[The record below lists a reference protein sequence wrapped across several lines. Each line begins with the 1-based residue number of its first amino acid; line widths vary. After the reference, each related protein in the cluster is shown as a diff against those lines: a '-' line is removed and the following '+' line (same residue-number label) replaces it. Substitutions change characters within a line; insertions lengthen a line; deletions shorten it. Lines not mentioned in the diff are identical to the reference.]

1 MAFGKTKKYKRIVK
15 TIFPQVEGG
24 EMQLGNI
31 SKLVYFCEMSPEQLQ
46 KVGPYIEAKA
56 QKNLSKKRLVY
67 VSTCIIIIR
76 ELIIGCRK
84 HLALFSGNATRLMKI
99 LLIQTEYPSLQI
111 EATETFIRF
120 ASVQD
125 DSNQIPPEIDE
136 FIKYFIIMAKNMDN
150 DDTMRRTIRGEG
162 LRGVTAYVSL
172 ASLTDD
178 LDTFITKHTDI
189 IYTILDNMQY
199 RDQIPSPSMEN
210 RNQHHDET
218 GETTITNVKLLAT
231 ECLKDLS
238 GRVDNMTVAS
248 LVTTIVNYLDSYQKW
263 NFETFAVHALTSV
276 TQSIKGQ
283 NYTIMLTSFLRHL
296 ELDHPPT
303 VTKEIVLT
311 SVAIVND
318 TTSSINMV
326 ITSLLKI
333 LVRSIENSG
342 KHLPDVDQQ
351 FSLQNSIVESIG
363 LIGRKIKS
371 TSKKVEIMNQIINSL
386 RDITKS
392 NNSATN
398 NLINLISFSFI
409 QCVSQVASTLN
420 DLVIEPS
427 LFPLN
432 DLASK
437 LIEMNQS
444 STTSHQ
450 TKIYIQSSFQSFL
463 IQQIQFKS
471 LFDQLMNQQMIQF
484 NNNDGVLEFLNNRSK
499 PIRETVISG
508 LKSKNNQPDNII
520 SIFKTLIE
528 LLIRGKSKE
537 IQYSIPM
544 LLKLES
550 QIDEINNNQLPIR
563 MVRSIHLLISSYLIV
578 VARLYRSKELEDYIE
593 EVSNYRK
600 SMNIHCKYLSFDSKS
615 SSGLVIANSQKHIYS
630 DQDQDISTLINT
642 STIAAATS
650 TSSSTTTTTIATTK
664 VTTQTTVLTSTAIE
678 ETITSEET
686 IEKIENKEQEQKD
699 EKEEEEKKEEDLRKD
714 IINLEKVFEI
724 LCSIQLLSAEVP
736 DLKIILLE
744 GVDRSSASFTNI
756 QQLQQTP
763 PPPPRIITNET
774 TTATISN
781 DSYLSASNEVMS
793 TTSTTTTTTTITSPM
808 KLPILNKSRESVVLS
823 STIPTM
829 FQKSLTFD
837 SFKQFVNYFDE
848 NNQAING
855 VTAAANQQAQQIQN
869 GSISGVAR
877 IERNNVHNAIFDQT
891 FELACTKIIEAQHI
905 NKEYSDLMEI
915 LKLSEQQNLN
925 DTNNNNTNININRAP
940 VFIN

>member
-56 QKNLSKKRLVY
+56 QKNLSKKRLIY

-248 LVTTIVNYLDSYQKW
+248 LVTTIVNYLDSHQKW
-263 NFETFAVHALTSV
+263 NFEKFAVHALTSV

-326 ITSLLKI
+326 VTSLLKI
-333 LVRSIENSG
+333 LVRSIENSS

-371 TSKKVEIMNQIINSL
+371 TGKKVEIMNQIINSL
-386 RDITKS
+386 RDIIKS
-392 NNSATN
+392 NNSTTN
-398 NLINLISFSFI
+398 NLINLITLLFI
-409 QCVSQVASTLN
+409 QCISQVASTLN
-420 DLVIEPS
+420 DLVVGPS
-427 LFPLN
+427 LIPLF
-432 DLASK
+432 DLTSK
-437 LIEMNQS
+437 LIGIHQS
-444 STTSHQ
+444 PTTSHQ
-450 TKIYIQSSFQSFL
+450 TKTFIQSTFQSFL

-471 LFDQLMNQQMIQF
+471 LFDQLMNQQIIQF
-484 NNNDGVLEFLNNRSK
+484 NNNDGVLEFLNNCSK
-499 PIRETVISG
+499 PIIETIISG

-520 SIFKTLIE
+520 SIFKTLVA
-528 LLIRGKSKE
+528 LLIREKSKQ

-550 QIDEINNNQLPIR
+550 EIDDDNNNNNQLSIR
-563 MVRSIHLLISSYLIV
+563 LVRSIHLLISSYLIV
-578 VARLYRSKELEDYIE
+578 VARLYRSKELEDYVE
-593 EVSNYRK
+593 QVSNYRK
-600 SMNIHCKYLSFDSKS
+600 SMNIHCKYLLFDIKS
-615 SSGLVIANSQKHIYS
+615 QSGLVIANTQKHIYS
-630 DQDQDISTLINT
+630 DQDQDISTVA
-642 STIAAATS
+642 SG
-650 TSSSTTTTTIATTK
+650 TSSTTIATTK
-664 VTTQTTVLTSTAIE
+664 ITTQTTLVTSTTIE
-678 ETITSEET
+678 ETITTQET
-686 IEKIENKEQEQKD
+686 VEKIENKEKQD
-699 EKEEEEKKEEDLRKD
+699 EKEEEEEKEPKEERKD
-714 IINLEKVFEI
+714 IINHEKVIEI
-724 LCSIQLLSAEVP
+724 LCAIQSLAAEIP
-736 DLKIILLE
+736 NLKSILLE
-744 GVDRSSASFTNI
+744 GVDPNNLSTISNLQI
-756 QQLQQTP
+756 LQQTP
-763 PPPPRIITNET
+763 PPPRIVTNEINSNTT

-781 DSYLSASNEVMS
+781 DSYLNEVN
-793 TTSTTTTTTTITSPM
+793 TTTTTTTTITSPM

-823 STIPTM
+823 STIPTL

-848 NNQAING
+848 NNHAVNG

-869 GSISGVAR
+869 GSISGVVKV
-877 IERNNVHNAIFDQT
+877 ERNNVHNAIFEQT
-891 FELACTKIIEAQHI
+891 FELTCAKIIESQHI

-915 LKLSEQQNLN
+915 LKLSEQQNLIE
-925 DTNNNNTNININRAP
+925 NNNNNNNNNRAP
-940 VFIN
+940 IFIN

>member
-248 LVTTIVNYLDSYQKW
+248 LVTTIVNYLDSHQKW
-263 NFETFAVHALTSV
+263 NFEKFAVHALTSV

-326 ITSLLKI
+326 VTSLLKI
-333 LVRSIENSG
+333 LVRSIENSS

-371 TSKKVEIMNQIINSL
+371 TGKKVEIMNQIINSL
-386 RDITKS
+386 RDIIKS

-398 NLINLISFSFI
+398 NLINLITFSFV
-409 QCVSQVASTLN
+409 QCISQVASTLN
-420 DLVIEPS
+420 DLVVGPS
-427 LFPLN
+427 LVPLF
-432 DLASK
+432 DLTSK
-437 LIEMNQS
+437 LIGIHQS
-444 STTSHQ
+444 PTTSHQ
-450 TKIYIQSSFQSFL
+450 TKTFIQSTFQSFL

-471 LFDQLMNQQMIQF
+471 LFDQLMNQQIIQF
-484 NNNDGVLEFLNNRSK
+484 NNNDGVLEFLNNCSK
-499 PIRETVISG
+499 PIIETIISG

-520 SIFKTLIE
+520 SIFKTLVT
-528 LLIRGKSKE
+528 LLVREKSKQ

-550 QIDEINNNQLPIR
+550 EIDDNSNNNNQLPIR
-563 MVRSIHLLISSYLIV
+563 LVRSIHLLISSYLIV
-578 VARLYRSKELEDYIE
+578 VARLYRSKELEDYVE
-593 EVSNYRK
+593 QVSNYRK
-600 SMNIHCKYLSFDSKS
+600 SINIHCKYLLFDIKS
-615 SSGLVIANSQKHIYS
+615 LSGLVIANTQKHIYS
-630 DQDQDISTLINT
+630 DQDQDISTLG
-642 STIAAATS
+642 SG
-650 TSSSTTTTTIATTK
+650 SSSSSSTTIATTK
-664 VTTQTTVLTSTAIE
+664 ITTQTTLVTSTTIVE
-678 ETITSEET
+678 ETITTQET
-686 IEKIENKEQEQKD
+686 VEKIENKEKEEKQD
-699 EKEEEEKKEEDLRKD
+699 KEEEEESKEERKD
-714 IINLEKVFEI
+714 IINREKVIEI
-724 LCSIQLLSAEVP
+724 LCAIQSLCVEIP
-736 DLKIILLE
+736 NLKSILLE
-744 GVDRSSASFTNI
+744 GVDPNNLSTISNLQI
-756 QQLQQTP
+756 LQQTP
-763 PPPPRIITNET
+763 PPPRIVTNEINST

-781 DSYLSASNEVMS
+781 DSYLNEVN
-793 TTSTTTTTTTITSPM
+793 TTTTTTTTTTTITSPM

-848 NNQAING
+848 NNHAVNG

-869 GSISGVAR
+869 GSISGVVKV
-877 IERNNVHNAIFDQT
+877 ERNNVHNAIFEQT
-891 FELACTKIIEAQHI
+891 FELTCAKIVEAQHI

-915 LKLSEQQNLN
+915 LKLSEQQNLIEN
-925 DTNNNNTNININRAP
+925 NRAP
-940 VFIN
+940 IFIN

>member
-248 LVTTIVNYLDSYQKW
+248 LVTTIVNYLDSHQKW
-263 NFETFAVHALTSV
+263 NFEKFAVHALTSV

-326 ITSLLKI
+326 VTSLLKI
-333 LVRSIENSG
+333 LVRSIENSS

-363 LIGRKIKS
+363 FIGRKIKS
-371 TSKKVEIMNQIINSL
+371 TGKKVEIMNQIINSL
-386 RDITKS
+386 RDIIKS
-392 NNSATN
+392 NNSTTN
-398 NLINLISFSFI
+398 SLINLITFSFV
-409 QCVSQVASTLN
+409 QCISQVASTLN
-420 DLVIEPS
+420 DLVVGPS
-427 LFPLN
+427 LVPLF
-432 DLASK
+432 DLTSK
-437 LIEMNQS
+437 LIGIHQS
-444 STTSHQ
+444 PTTSHQ
-450 TKIYIQSSFQSFL
+450 TKTFIQSTFQSFL

-471 LFDQLMNQQMIQF
+471 LFDQLMNQQIIQF
-484 NNNDGVLEFLNNRSK
+484 NNNDGVSEFLNNCSK
-499 PIRETVISG
+499 PIVETIISG

-520 SIFKTLIE
+520 SIFKTLVT
-528 LLIRGKSKE
+528 LLIREKSKQ

-550 QIDEINNNQLPIR
+550 EIDDNSNSNQLPIR
-563 MVRSIHLLISSYLIV
+563 LVRSIHLLISSYLIV
-578 VARLYRSKELEDYIE
+578 VARLYRSKELEDYVE
-593 EVSNYRK
+593 QVSNYRK
-600 SMNIHCKYLSFDSKS
+600 SMNIHCKYLLFDIKS
-615 SSGLVIANSQKHIYS
+615 LSGLVIANTQKHIYS
-630 DQDQDISTLINT
+630 DQDQDISTLG
-642 STIAAATS
+642 SGSSASA
-650 TSSSTTTTTIATTK
+650 SSSTTIATTK
-664 VTTQTTVLTSTAIE
+664 ITTQTTLVTSTTTTIE
-678 ETITSEET
+678 ETVTTQET
-686 IEKIENKEQEQKD
+686 VEKIENKEKEEEKQE
-699 EKEEEEKKEEDLRKD
+699 EKEEPKEERKD
-714 IINLEKVFEI
+714 IINHEKVIEI
-724 LCSIQLLSAEVP
+724 LCAIQSLCAEIP
-736 DLKIILLE
+736 NLKSILLE
-744 GVDRSSASFTNI
+744 GVDPNNLSTISNLQI
-756 QQLQQTP
+756 LQQTP
-763 PPPPRIITNET
+763 PPPRIVTNEINSNTT

-781 DSYLSASNEVMS
+781 DGYLNEVN
-793 TTSTTTTTTTITSPM
+793 TTTTTTTTTITSPM

-848 NNQAING
+848 NNHTVNG

-869 GSISGVAR
+869 GSISGVVKV
-877 IERNNVHNAIFDQT
+877 ERNNVHNAIFEQS
-891 FELACTKIIEAQHI
+891 FELTCAKILEAQHI

-915 LKLSEQQNLN
+915 LKLSEQQNLIE
-925 DTNNNNTNININRAP
+925 NNNNNNRAP
-940 VFIN
+940 IFIN

>member
-248 LVTTIVNYLDSYQKW
+248 LVTTIVNYLDSHQKW
-263 NFETFAVHALTSV
+263 NFEKFAVHALTSV

-326 ITSLLKI
+326 VTSLLKI
-333 LVRSIENSG
+333 LVRSIENSS

-363 LIGRKIKS
+363 FIGRKIKS
-371 TSKKVEIMNQIINSL
+371 TGKKVEIMNQIINSL
-386 RDITKS
+386 RDIIKS
-392 NNSATN
+392 NNSTTN
-398 NLINLISFSFI
+398 SLINLITFSFV
-409 QCVSQVASTLN
+409 QCISQVASTLN
-420 DLVIEPS
+420 DLVVGPS
-427 LFPLN
+427 LVPLF
-432 DLASK
+432 DLTSK
-437 LIEMNQS
+437 LIGIHQS
-444 STTSHQ
+444 PTTSHQ
-450 TKIYIQSSFQSFL
+450 TKTFIQSTFQSFL

-471 LFDQLMNQQMIQF
+471 LFDQLMNQQIIQF
-484 NNNDGVLEFLNNRSK
+484 NNNDGVSEFLNNCSK
-499 PIRETVISG
+499 PIVETIISG

-520 SIFKTLIE
+520 SIFKTLVT
-528 LLIRGKSKE
+528 LLIREKSKQ

-550 QIDEINNNQLPIR
+550 EIDDNNNSNNSNQLPIR
-563 MVRSIHLLISSYLIV
+563 LVRSIHLLISSYLIV
-578 VARLYRSKELEDYIE
+578 VARLYRSKELEDYVE
-593 EVSNYRK
+593 QVSNYRK
-600 SMNIHCKYLSFDSKS
+600 SMNIHCKYLLFDIKS
-615 SSGLVIANSQKHIYS
+615 LSGLVIANTQKHIYS
-630 DQDQDISTLINT
+630 DQDQDISTLG
-642 STIAAATS
+642 SGSSASA
-650 TSSSTTTTTIATTK
+650 SSSTTIATTK
-664 VTTQTTVLTSTAIE
+664 ITTQTTLVTSTTTTIE
-678 ETITSEET
+678 ETVTTQET
-686 IEKIENKEQEQKD
+686 VEKIENKEKEEEKQE
-699 EKEEEEKKEEDLRKD
+699 EKEEPKEERKD
-714 IINLEKVFEI
+714 IINHEKVIEI
-724 LCSIQLLSAEVP
+724 LCAIQSLCAEIP
-736 DLKIILLE
+736 NLKSILLE
-744 GVDRSSASFTNI
+744 GVDPNNLSTISNLQI
-756 QQLQQTP
+756 LQQTP
-763 PPPPRIITNET
+763 PPPRIVTNEINSNTT

-781 DSYLSASNEVMS
+781 DGYLNEVN
-793 TTSTTTTTTTITSPM
+793 TTTTTTTITSPM

-848 NNQAING
+848 NNHTVNG

-869 GSISGVAR
+869 GSISGVVKV
-877 IERNNVHNAIFDQT
+877 ERNNVHNAIFEQS
-891 FELACTKIIEAQHI
+891 FELTCAKILEAQHI

-915 LKLSEQQNLN
+915 LKLSEQQNLIE
-925 DTNNNNTNININRAP
+925 NNNNNNNNRAP
-940 VFIN
+940 IFIN